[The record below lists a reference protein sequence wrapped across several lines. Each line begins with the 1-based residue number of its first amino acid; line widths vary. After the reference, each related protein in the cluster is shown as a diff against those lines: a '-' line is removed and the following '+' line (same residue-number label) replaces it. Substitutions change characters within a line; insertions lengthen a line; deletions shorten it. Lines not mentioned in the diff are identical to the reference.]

1 MAPVFHPLWCLDAQ
15 RKGMVIEMDTQN
27 QSLSPKERDREL
39 LKALQKANRCT
50 HRLRRNLARISP
62 DEKGFQDGGLELAR
76 ISNSVI
82 VWARGLQISL
92 PERFA
97 GSGAGS
103 LSKDEI
109 LSYLYAIEQREMF
122 LIERLSRCL
131 GNMPQTEQ
139 FKS

>member
-1 MAPVFHPLWCLDAQ
+1 MSIVGH
-15 RKGMVIEMDTQN
+15 
-27 QSLSPKERDREL
+27 
-39 LKALQKANRCT
+39 
-50 HRLRRNLARISP
+50 
-62 DEKGFQDGGLELAR
+62 
-76 ISNSVI
+76 I
-82 VWARGLQISL
+82 VWWLKYSLAFLAKVAQVYFSIYSLQISL

-131 GNMPQTEQ
+131 GNTPQTDQ